1 MKMKFINIFTNKS
14 LEEHDKLIRDEER
27 KKGIEQG
34 IKEGIEQGIK
44 QGKTE
49 GIDLGNKNTTKLWQ
63 EEFDKQVTSTKKNK
77 EDMLE
82 DINKQVLKLSEINN
96 AKMKKSDKESA
107 IDKQI
112 IEVLDCIKKYK

>member
-34 IKEGIEQGIK
+34 IKEGM
-44 QGKTE
+44 
-49 GIDLGNKNTTKLWQ
+49 DLGNKNTTKLWQ

-96 AKMKKSDKESA
+96 EKMKKSDKESA

>member
-34 IKEGIEQGIK
+34 IKEGM
-44 QGKTE
+44 
-49 GIDLGNKNTTKLWQ
+49 DLGNKNTTKLWQ

-112 IEVLDCIKKYK
+112 IKVLDCIKKYK

>member
-14 LEEHDKLIRDEER
+14 LKEHDKLIRDEER

-34 IKEGIEQGIK
+34 IKEGM
-44 QGKTE
+44 
-49 GIDLGNKNTTKLWQ
+49 DLGNKNTTKLWQ

>member
-34 IKEGIEQGIK
+34 IKEGIE

>member
-34 IKEGIEQGIK
+34 IKEGM
-44 QGKTE
+44 
-49 GIDLGNKNTTKLWQ
+49 DLGNKNTTKLWQ

-96 AKMKKSDKESA
+96 AKMKKSDKELA

>member
-1 MKMKFINIFTNKS
+1 MKMKFINIFTNKG
-14 LEEHDKLIRDEER
+14 LKEHDKLIRDEER

-34 IKEGIEQGIK
+34 IKEGM
-44 QGKTE
+44 
-49 GIDLGNKNTTKLWQ
+49 DLGNKNTTKLWQ

>member
-34 IKEGIEQGIK
+34 IKEGM
-44 QGKTE
+44 
-49 GIDLGNKNTTKLWQ
+49 DLGNKNTTKLWQ

-82 DINKQVLKLSEINN
+82 DINKQVLKLSKINN

>member
-34 IKEGIEQGIK
+34 IKEGM
-44 QGKTE
+44 
-49 GIDLGNKNTTKLWQ
+49 DLGDKNTTKLWQ
-63 EEFDKQVTSTKKNK
+63 EEFDKQVNIANENK
-77 EDMLE
+77 ENMLE
-82 DINKQVLKLSEINN
+82 DINKEVLKLSEINSTN
-96 AKMKKSDKESA
+96 MKKADKESA

>member
-1 MKMKFINIFTNKS
+1 MKFINIFTNKG
-14 LEEHDKLIRDEER
+14 LREHDESIRNEA
-27 KKGIEQG
+27 KKEGIEQG
-34 IKEGIEQGIK
+34 IKEGM
-44 QGKTE
+44 
-49 GIDLGNKNTTKLWQ
+49 DLGNKNTTKLWQ

>member
-34 IKEGIEQGIK
+34 IKEGM
-44 QGKTE
+44 
-49 GIDLGNKNTTKLWQ
+49 DLGNKNTTKLWQ

>member
-1 MKMKFINIFTNKS
+1 MKFINIFTNKS

-34 IKEGIEQGIK
+34 IKEGIEQGIE

-49 GIDLGNKNTTKLWQ
+49 GIDLGNKNATKLWQ
-63 EEFDKQVTSTKKNK
+63 KEFDNQINTANENK
-77 EDMLE
+77 ENMLE
-82 DINKQVLKLSEINN
+82 DINKEVLKLSEINSTN
-96 AKMKKSDKESA
+96 MKKADKESA

-112 IEVLDCIKKYK
+112 IKVLDCIKKYK